1 MKYANKLNKKDIK
14 IFLTITKLKD
24 FVDKFELIQGE
35 DYCEVNAYV
44 IKYGEKSLNFKLY
57 LSDFELKIKSIG
69 GGYYGLFTSEYE
81 DKIRLCYKYF
91 MSYKFGDE
99 KKDYAPYKKE
109 CVEYMFQEYQELLTR
124 ILSLEKF
131 DADVAMSAS
140 MKLSKALFTFKQDSV
155 PENIKKT
162 LDYLYIDKAKY
173 EGRGTEDDNF
183 TFIS

>member
-81 DKIRLCYKYF
+81 DKIRSCYKYF

-99 KKDYAPYKKE
+99 KKDYDPYKKE
-109 CVEYMFQEYQELLTR
+109 CVEYMFQEYQNFLIT
-124 ILSLEKF
+124 ILKNIKKL
-131 DADVAMSAS
+131 DAEIAM
-140 MKLSKALFTFKQDSV
+140 KVSKKSCEELFTFKQDAI
-155 PENIKKT
+155 PEIFKKT
-162 LDYLYIDKAKY
+162 LDSFYNDKTNY
-173 EGRGTEDDNF
+173 ESREDDS